1 MNMIKKLFNKN
12 ILNTKP
18 SSSIASAAF
27 IITTAGLAS
36 RALGLL
42 RDRFLA
48 GAFGAGN
55 TLDVYYAAFRVP
67 DLVYNLLIFG
77 ALSAA
82 FIPVFAG
89 LISQKKDDEAWEVAN
104 GVMNLAVMVIIILAV
119 VLGIFAPE
127 LMKIITPGFPPE
139 KITET
144 VLFTR
149 IMFLSPLLLGVSGI
163 FGGILTSFRRFLI
176 YSIAPLF
183 YNLGIIIGIL
193 VFVRF
198 MGPVGLAWGVVLG
211 AAMHLTVQYFAVK
224 NLGYRHVWLSRG
236 HLINKDVRKVIKLMI
251 PQTMGIAI
259 IQFNLFI
266 ITIFASTL
274 AAGSLSII
282 NFAQNLQSVPVGLF
296 GASFA
301 IAVFPTLSAS
311 FAKNDHSDFIRY
323 FSETFRQILFFIIPS
338 TVFVILLKAQLVR
351 VVLGTG
357 KFDWTDTV
365 LTFQVL
371 QIFALS
377 LFAQCL
383 TPLLARAFYSMH
395 DTKTPFYMAAFSEL
409 INIICILN
417 FIHPFG
423 IMGLAWAFSI
433 STMVE
438 TLALLFFIRMRLE
451 NLDDKEILRSLAKI
465 ALASIL
471 AGIGIQITKYAVN
484 EVVNIDTFL
493 GIFSQLAVSSGVGI
507 AIFLLACQVFQIEEF
522 MSFKNSLTKRLFRS
536 RKNIIEDLGDVSGM

>member
-1 MNMIKKLFNKN
+1 MIKKFFKQN

-48 GAFGAGN
+48 GTFGAGN

-67 DLVYNLLIFG
+67 DLIYNLLIFG

-89 LISQKKDDEAWEVAN
+89 LISQKKEDEAWEVAS
-104 GVMNLAVMVIIILAV
+104 GVMNLAVLVIIILAV
-119 VLGIFAPE
+119 VLGILAPQ
-127 LMKIITPGFPPE
+127 LMRIITPGFSAG
-139 KITET
+139 KIAET
-144 VLFTR
+144 VVFTR

-198 MGPVGLAWGVVLG
+198 MGPIGLAWGVVLG
-211 AAMHLTVQYFAVK
+211 AAMHLSLQYFAAK
-224 NLGYRHVWLSRG
+224 NLGYRHVWLTRG
-236 HLINKDVRKVIKLMI
+236 HLINKDVRKIIKLMI

-259 IQFNLFI
+259 IQFNLFV

-274 AAGSLSII
+274 AAGSLAII

-311 FAKNDHSDFIRY
+311 FAKNDHADFIRY

-351 VVLGTG
+351 VVLGSG
-357 KFDWTDTV
+357 KFNWTDTV

-371 QIFALS
+371 QIFAIS

-409 INIICILN
+409 INIICILTL
-417 FIHPFG
+417 IHPFG

-433 STMVE
+433 STVVE
-438 TLALLFFIRMRLE
+438 TLALLFFMRMRLE
-451 NLDDKEILRSLAKI
+451 SLDDKVILLSLAKI

-471 AGIGIQITKYAVN
+471 AGIGVQITKYAVN
-484 EVVNIDTFL
+484 EVANIDTFL
-493 GIFSQLAVSSGVGI
+493 GIFTQLAVSSGVGV
-507 AIFLLACQVFQIEEF
+507 AIFILACQIFQIEEF
-522 MSFKNSLTKRLFRS
+522 MSFKNSITKRLF
-536 RKNIIEDLGDVSGM
+536 KNKRTIIEDLSDVSGM